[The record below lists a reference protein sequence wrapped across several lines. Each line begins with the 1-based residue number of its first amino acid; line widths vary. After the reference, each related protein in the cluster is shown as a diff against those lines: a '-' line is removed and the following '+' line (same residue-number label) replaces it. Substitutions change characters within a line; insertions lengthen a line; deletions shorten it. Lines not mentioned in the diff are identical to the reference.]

1 MYKLSYI
8 KESEE
13 INQTFK
19 TFLSAKIEKIY
30 IEEVKNIY
38 NSKIIKIN

>member
-8 KESEE
+8 KESKQ
-13 INQTFK
+13 IDQNFK

-30 IEEVKNIY
+30 IEEVQNIY